1 LHQVEQAYQAAL
13 KLPPDRADSRRH
25 DVMRD
30 YGWFLIDQN
39 RLLEVARLWRDEAE
53 RLGPKPP
60 DTYTWLHG
68 LLTVEYKGGPRVRW
82 DDPLFWQ
89 WLAARREVDLGPWGD
104 ELLGRAADNSGP
116 SEEFERK
123 ARAVATGPC
132 PVVLRFYL
140 GEILHHRAND
150 PNTLAGRARN
160 KTHEGLRMMAE
171 AYNRWPN
178 EAYPDKRTIGPRLLQ
193 AYIAEGDAASA
204 EKLLET
210 LFDEE
215 PFLAEDPKWLGE
227 FAVTAAKGRAL
238 DLAMRLW
245 RAKANLDLTDQGG
258 LEELAANGAASRLR
272 DFYSAL
278 AKQDPGNAWVA
289 VALNKVATP

>member
-1 LHQVEQAYQAAL
+1 
-13 KLPPDRADSRRH
+13 
-25 DVMRD
+25 
-30 YGWFLIDQN
+30 
-39 RLLEVARLWRDEAE
+39 
-53 RLGPKPP
+53 LG
-60 DTYTWLHG
+60 G
-68 LLTVEYKGGPRVRW
+68 
-82 DDPLFWQ
+82 
-89 WLAARREVDLGPWGD
+89 

-116 SEEFERK
+116 SEEFEKK

-132 PVVLRFYL
+132 PVVLRFYF

-178 EAYPDKRTIGPRLLQ
+178 GAYPDKRTVGPRLLQ